1 MPNEVFLGKDGF
13 IHQTLGKDMTPQDLR
28 DDLIKL
34 LEIEEQ
40 LIRQNKPIKILLDAS
55 NIKKSDKA
63 TRKEG
68 LNNLSHMHYEKIGIF
83 GMNSYMKHIVNF
95 VLSASGMGAK
105 IRVFNTVE
113 EASEWFKYQ
122 SLKS

>member
-1 MPNEVFLGKDGF
+1 MPNQVFLGEDGF
-13 IHQTLGKDMTPQDLR
+13 IHQILGKDMTPQDLR

-40 LIRQNKPIKILLDAS
+40 LIRQNKPIKVLLDAS

-68 LNNLSHMHYEKIGIF
+68 LNNLSQMHYEKIGLY
-83 GMNSYMKHIVNF
+83 GTNPYMKHIVNF
-95 VLSASGMGAK
+95 VLSASGMGSK
-105 IRVFNTVE
+105 IKVFSTAE
-113 EASEWFKYQ
+113 EAVQW
-122 SLKS
+122 LDINH